1 MMEIKMAYSIIQ
13 PPFELKFREMPK
25 KDLIAYR
32 DWFHAVMPER
42 MAELTKAVK
51 ATAGFED
58 WDADLTSD
66 SLGPLGE
73 WFRVEVETRKRTDA
87 EMGELKS
94 RLTFPIDVPNEEL
107 TNRTFSLAMDIGMY
121 FGQVILKNLPGTRWD
136 QPVRNPKFADHG
148 QPVIMGFGAVPLNPV
163 RIAVTLAYAF
173 AAKEQSGGRLR
184 ALYDVWSKKRS

>member
-1 MMEIKMAYSIIQ
+1 MTTKMAYSIIQ

-25 KDLIAYR
+25 EDLIAYR
-32 DWFHAVMPER
+32 EWFHAVMPER

-51 ATAGFED
+51 GTAGFED
-58 WDADLTSD
+58 WDADLTPD

-136 QPVRNPKFADHG
+136 QPVRNPKFADYG
-148 QPVIMGFGAVPLNPV
+148 QPVIMGFGTVPLNPV

-173 AAKEQSGGRLR
+173 AAKEQSGDRLR
-184 ALYDVWSKKRS
+184 ALYNVWSKKRA